1 MKFTREDYNRRIVDK
16 DERIPTDEPVFLLR
30 AQDKHAPST
39 LRFYAGLLEESGNI
53 EMAEELRQ
61 HAKEMLIWQKSKK
74 VKEPDK

>member
-16 DERIPTDEPVFLLR
+16 DERIPKDEPVFLLR

-39 LRFYAGLLEESGNI
+39 LRFYARLLAESGNM
-53 EMAEELRQ
+53 EMAKELKK
-61 HAKEMLIWQKSKK
+61 HAKDMLIWQKSKK